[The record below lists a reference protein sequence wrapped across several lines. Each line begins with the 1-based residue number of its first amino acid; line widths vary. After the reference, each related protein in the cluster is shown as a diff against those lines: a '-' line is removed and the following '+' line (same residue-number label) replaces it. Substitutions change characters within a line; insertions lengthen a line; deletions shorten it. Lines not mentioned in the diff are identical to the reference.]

1 MMMKAEMMT
10 TSDRYI
16 ARLNIERFRK
26 LLGSEVDETKRQTI
40 LRLLTREE
48 ARLSALDNP
57 LAGRSGY

>member
-1 MMMKAEMMT
+1 MMKTEMMT

>member
-1 MMMKAEMMT
+1 MMKAEMMT

-57 LAGRSGY
+57 LARRSGY

>member
-26 LLGSEVDETKRQTI
+26 LLASEADETKRQTI

-48 ARLSALDNP
+48 AQLSALDNP
-57 LAGRSGY
+57 LARRSGY